1 MLKLLSFSINALL
14 SRITAKSARN
24 IWLLIYVLG
33 ARKSKEYE
41 KEATTTIIMLAFYCI
56 DPVPMFLVKDH
67 FSLRCKSH
75 LD

>member
-1 MLKLLSFSINALL
+1 M
-14 SRITAKSARN
+14 
-24 IWLLIYVLG
+24 YVLG